1 VRLGIVSL
9 TLIAA
14 TSILGTVIKQ
24 GGTEEEY
31 LSLYSERAYHFIK
44 LFGFDDTYHS
54 PWFYFLLALFTVNLV
69 ACTVQRIRSLT
80 AEKGRTAKAPA
91 DVKGLVAAGS
101 GFTATAGALDEVS
114 RRLGASSYRKKELSE
129 TMALYEKGS
138 LARYGVVVI
147 HASILAVLLGGL
159 IGLVGGDRGFIVLRV
174 GETAQAAVKRERGR
188 PPVPLG
194 FTVRCK
200 DFTISLY
207 PGGQP
212 KEYASDIEILD
223 AAGKVVKE
231 GRIRVN
237 EPLSYNGVRLY
248 QSSYGTSNR
257 YAFRVDGREVVLAEQ
272 EVAKAGRT
280 PFMVVRYAAEVH
292 DFGPGV
298 MVAYM
303 DGEEPKTLWFLRDVE
318 RMRTRVIEGSR
329 ISLEGITGGYYTG
342 LEVSRDPGVPVVL
355 AGFALMLVG
364 LYINFFTFHRRIY
377 VVSDGAEIHVGG
389 VAARNREGFL
399 EELRR
404 LSKDLA

>member
-1 VRLGIVSL
+1 MTATKSNREKKAVPGSRAPRLLRHLASVRLGIVSL

-159 IGLVGGDRGFIVLRV
+159 VVAVDL
-174 GETAQAAVKRERGR
+174 AAK
-188 PPVPLG
+188 L
-194 FTVRCK
+194 
-200 DFTISLY
+200 
-207 PGGQP
+207 
-212 KEYASDIEILD
+212 
-223 AAGKVVKE
+223 
-231 GRIRVN
+231 
-237 EPLSYNGVRLY
+237 
-248 QSSYGTSNR
+248 
-257 YAFRVDGREVVLAEQ
+257 
-272 EVAKAGRT
+272 
-280 PFMVVRYAAEVH
+280 
-292 DFGPGV
+292 
-298 MVAYM
+298 
-303 DGEEPKTLWFLRDVE
+303 
-318 RMRTRVIEGSR
+318 
-329 ISLEGITGGYYTG
+329 TGGTPCSSACCMAKWG
-342 LEVSRDPGVPVVL
+342 KR
-355 AGFALMLVG
+355 
-364 LYINFFTFHRRIY
+364 
-377 VVSDGAEIHVGG
+377 
-389 VAARNREGFL
+389 
-399 EELRR
+399 
-404 LSKDLA
+404 